1 MQLQSPQKFTVDPC
15 IMNKLVHAAIASAEQ
30 SNNIGVCL
38 VSTGCAATNTI
49 TGVLCAWQ
57 DGIPLV
63 VISGQNFSEE
73 TRRYTGMGVRTYG
86 QQEADIIELVKPIT
100 KFAEMIEKPSEII
113 PILEKAIFLA
123 KSGRKGPV
131 FLDIPLDLQSAL
143 IDEPE
148 GKLIIHYLMK
158 RNHLFH
164 HLNILKK

>member
-1 MQLQSPQKFTVDPC
+1 MKVRVADYIINRLQKEGVTNIFQVTGRGALFLNDAVAKSTE
-15 IMNKLVHAAIASAEQ
+15 VHGRSMHHEQACAYAAIASAEQ

-63 VISGQNFSEE
+63 VISGQNFLKE

-113 PILEKAIFLA
+113 PILEKAIF
-123 KSGRKGPV
+123 RK
-131 FLDIPLDLQSAL
+131 
-143 IDEPE
+143 
-148 GKLIIHYLMK
+148 KW
-158 RNHLFH
+158 
-164 HLNILKK
+164 